1 MALCMERSSLPNQ
14 SSVVLLFRS
23 VNFWLTLA
31 ALAVVGVLLWRY
43 DTSILHLIERA
54 PQSRAW
60 IESYG
65 PLAPLAYIGLYATQ
79 IVVAPVPGNFMGIL
93 AGYLFGIFWG
103 ALYSV
108 IALTIGVS
116 VAVGLSRFFGRPL
129 LERFVPDEMLKKWEA
144 KLRIRSPLLWIIVFM
159 FPVPDAFIYVAGL
172 SSLPLRTLI
181 PSIVTGRS
189 AGIIFATVMGGWSA
203 RLPSHWL
210 IVNWGI
216 FLAGAIV
223 LYVYQR
229 RVKLYTLLGYR
240 QWLHAMRRWRAK
252 RNWQVA
258 GRSMDIGRPITVL
271 VPVQNSS
278 LTHRTPSDGDESD

>member
-1 MALCMERSSLPNQ
+1 MERSSLPNQ

-31 ALAVVGVLLWRY
+31 ALAVVGVLFWRY
-43 DTSILHLIERA
+43 NAPILQVIERA

-79 IVVAPVPGNFMGIL
+79 IVVAPLPGNFMGIL
-93 AGYLFGIFWG
+93 AGYLFGILWG

-108 IALTIGVS
+108 VALTIGVS
-116 VAVGLSRFFGRPL
+116 IAIGLSRFFGRPL
-129 LERFVPDEMLKKWEA
+129 LERFVPDEMLKRWES

-181 PSIVTGRS
+181 PSIVVGRS

-203 RLPSHWL
+203 SLPSHWL
-210 IVNWGI
+210 IVNWSI
-216 FLAGAIV
+216 FLAGAIL
-223 LYVYQR
+223 LYIYQR

-240 QWLHAMRRWRAK
+240 QWRHAVHRWRAK
-252 RNWQVA
+252 RNWQA
-258 GRSMDIGRPITVL
+258 SGRSMDIGQPVTTL
-271 VPVQNSS
+271 VPVQNSRM
-278 LTHRTPSDGDESD
+278 TRMTPSDSDETA